1 MGQELNTLSVSILQ
15 EAKLQGFAGFPL
27 EASIIKDG
35 GCMQLS
41 VFERLLLRNIVPQ
54 IQGWNY
60 AHMKEAR
67 ELIEGLFT
75 EQEEIDLQFEQEG
88 TQAKWK
94 VKREDGSDIPQERDI
109 PVSDGL
115 KSKIGKFL
123 KQLDTENKLEFQHM
137 TLCEKFGLGDEKK

>member
-1 MGQELNTLSVSILQ
+1 MELN
-15 EAKLQGFAGFPL
+15 
-27 EASIIKDG
+27 
-35 GCMQLS
+35 

-60 AHMKEAR
+60 GHMKEAR

-75 EQEEIDLQFEQEG
+75 EQEETDLAFEQEG
-88 TQAKWK
+88 TQVKWK
-94 VKREDGSDIPQERDI
+94 VAKEDGTPIPQERDI

-123 KQLDTENKLEFQHM
+123 KQLDKEEKLEFQHM
-137 TLCEKFGLGDEKK
+137 SLYEKMV

>member
-1 MGQELNTLSVSILQ
+1 MELN
-15 EAKLQGFAGFPL
+15 
-27 EASIIKDG
+27 
-35 GCMQLS
+35 

-67 ELIEGLFT
+67 ELLEGLFT

-88 TQAKWK
+88 TQVKWK
-94 VKREDGSDIPQERDI
+94 VAKEDGEPIPQERDI

-115 KSKIGKFL
+115 KTKIGKFL
-123 KQLDTENKLEFQHM
+123 KQLDKEEKLGFEHY
-137 TLCEKFGLGDEKK
+137 TLVEKFMGEQK

>member
-1 MGQELNTLSVSILQ
+1 MELT
-15 EAKLQGFAGFPL
+15 
-27 EASIIKDG
+27 
-35 GCMQLS
+35 

-75 EQEEIDLQFEQEG
+75 EQEESDLQFEQDG
-88 TQAKWK
+88 TQVKWK
-94 VKREDGSDIPQERDI
+94 IKRENGSDIPQERDI

-123 KQLDTENKLEFQHM
+123 KQLDKEEKLEMQHF
-137 TLCEKFGLGDEKK
+137 TLCEKFITEKPAP

>member
-1 MGQELNTLSVSILQ
+1 
-15 EAKLQGFAGFPL
+15 
-27 EASIIKDG
+27 
-35 GCMQLS
+35 MQLN

-75 EQEEIDLQFEQEG
+75 EQEETDLQFEQEG
-88 TQAKWK
+88 TQVKWK
-94 VKREDGSDIPQERDI
+94 IAKEDGTPIEQEREI

-115 KSKIGKFL
+115 KAKIGKFL
-123 KQLDTENKLEFQHM
+123 TQLDQKEQLEFQHM
-137 TLCEKFGLGDEKK
+137 TLMEKFVELAP

>member
-1 MGQELNTLSVSILQ
+1 MELNT
-15 EAKLQGFAGFPL
+15 
-27 EASIIKDG
+27 
-35 GCMQLS
+35 
-41 VFERLLLRNIVPQ
+41 FERLLLRNIMPQ

-75 EQEEIDLQFEQEG
+75 EQEETDLQFEQEG
-88 TQAKWK
+88 TQVKWK
-94 VKREDGSDIPQERDI
+94 VAKEDGTPIPQERDI

-123 KQLDTENKLEFQHM
+123 KQLDREEKLGFEHM
-137 TLCEKFGLGDEKK
+137 TLCTKFIDDLPA

>member
-1 MGQELNTLSVSILQ
+1 
-15 EAKLQGFAGFPL
+15 
-27 EASIIKDG
+27 
-35 GCMQLS
+35 MQLN

-75 EQEEIDLQFEQEG
+75 EQEENDLQFEQEG
-88 TQAKWK
+88 TQVKWK
-94 VKREDGSDIPQERDI
+94 IQREDGTPIEQERDI

-115 KSKIGKFL
+115 VKKIGKFL
-123 KQLDTENKLEFQHM
+123 KQLDKEERLGFEHLS
-137 TLCEKFGLGDEKK
+137 LCSKFGMDEEK

>member
-1 MGQELNTLSVSILQ
+1 MELT
-15 EAKLQGFAGFPL
+15 
-27 EASIIKDG
+27 
-35 GCMQLS
+35 

-75 EQEEIDLQFEQEG
+75 EQEESDLQFEQEG
-88 TQAKWK
+88 TQVKWK
-94 VKREDGSDIPQERDI
+94 VQKEDGTPIEQERDI

-115 KSKIGKFL
+115 KNKIGKFL
-123 KQLDTENKLEFQHM
+123 KQLDKEEKLGFEHM
-137 TLCEKFGLGDEKK
+137 TLCSKFFEPAP